1 MSFTTITNLDLA
13 NKGVTTLPDTPDM
26 EASELKQRFD
36 SLGNLCVSK
45 IKTLVSELEAETA
58 SASLGASIPEGL
70 PAGAKKVQS
79 IIDALNVI
87 VQQNAECRHNHA
99 NMDVLNSISEDD
111 IDSYDQ
117 TALKLQ
123 GKTIENIVHN
133 SDSEV
138 PTSGAII
145 RYINSRLGG

>member
-58 SASLGASIPEGL
+58 SVSLGASIPEGL

>member
-58 SASLGASIPEGL
+58 SISLGATVPDGL
-70 PAGAKKVQS
+70 TAAKNVQS
-79 IIDALNVI
+79 IINALNVI
-87 VQQNAECRHNHA
+87 VQQNAENSHNHS
-99 NMDVLNSISEDD
+99 NKEVLDAISEADL
-111 IDSYDQ
+111 DSYDQ